1 MGTTPSPVVPFV
13 RKVRAVP
20 MITVTQDELAGN
32 GYTEVVSQDDDEVVL
47 RNEEGGLEV
56 FIVRDDFAGWS
67 ISTDDGRVLEFCR
80 SI

>member
-1 MGTTPSPVVPFV
+1 MKTIV
-13 RKVRAVP
+13 
-20 MITVTQDELAGN
+20 TVTQDELAGN
-32 GYTEVVSQDDDEVVL
+32 GYTEVVSQSEDGEVTL

-56 FIVRDDFAGWS
+56 FVVRDSYAGWS